1 MPFCVVPSSTG
12 LHSKRCPGI
21 GFLSR
26 ADREIRV
33 FWYVA
38 PLMRLLLEFLRETSL
53 ILRCDGKVGIPFQIK
68 QGNQPS
74 SRDQEGRTGSDEVVQ
89 GTSVFLS
96 SETGM
101 SGNFFGRIKGVK
113 YRFKLQDGTW
123 DFS

>member
-1 MPFCVVPSSTG
+1 MTSPTG
-12 LHSKRCPGI
+12 LHSKRCLGI

-26 ADREIRV
+26 ADQEIKV
-33 FWYVA
+33 FQNVA
-38 PLMRLLLEFLRETSL
+38 QHTRLHLEFLRETSL

>member
-1 MPFCVVPSSTG
+1 M
-12 LHSKRCPGI
+12 
-21 GFLSR
+21 
-26 ADREIRV
+26 
-33 FWYVA
+33 A
-38 PLMRLLLEFLRETSL
+38 PLMRLRLEFLHETSL